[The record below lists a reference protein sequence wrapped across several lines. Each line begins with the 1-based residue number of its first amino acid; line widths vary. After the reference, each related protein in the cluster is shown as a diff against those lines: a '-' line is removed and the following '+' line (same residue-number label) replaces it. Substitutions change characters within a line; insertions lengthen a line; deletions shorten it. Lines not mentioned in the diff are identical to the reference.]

1 MRRRIPCAEK
11 LHSLL
16 YKARGFFGSPPNSL
30 RQAATRLTWAVQVD
44 VITLFPEVVTVPLGA
59 SIVGRAQERGALT
72 LAVHDLRAQGLGKY
86 RQVDDE
92 PYGGGPGMVLRPEP
106 IAAVL
111 EPLRKQDSHVVLMTP
126 QGKRFE
132 QNDAVRL
139 SKERHLIILCGH
151 YEGVDQRI
159 VDACVDEELS
169 IGDYV
174 LTNGAIAAVVV
185 VDAIARLLP
194 GVLGDDESAV
204 QESFGASGLLD
215 HPHYTRPA
223 EWNGLKVPDIL
234 LSGDHA
240 KIAQW
245 RATQA
250 LARTQQNRPD
260 LLSNDGP

>member
-1 MRRRIPCAEK
+1 MR
-11 LHSLL
+11 
-16 YKARGFFGSPPNSL
+16 
-30 RQAATRLTWAVQVD
+30 VD

-72 LAVHDLRAQGLGKY
+72 LAVHDLREQGMGKY

-106 IAAVL
+106 IAAAL
-111 EPLRKQDSHVVLMTP
+111 EPLRTNESRVVLMTP

-132 QNDAVRL
+132 QADAVRL
-139 SKERHLIILCGH
+139 SREPHLIFLCGH

-159 VDACVDEELS
+159 VDECVDEELS

-174 LTNGAIAAVVV
+174 LTNGAIAAAVVI
-185 VDAIARLLP
+185 DAIVRLLP

-234 LSGDHA
+234 LSGDHG
-240 KIAQW
+240 KIAAW
-245 RATQA
+245 RAAQA
-250 LARTQQNRPD
+250 LERTKKNRPD
-260 LLSNDGP
+260 LLKNDAL

>member
-1 MRRRIPCAEK
+1 MR
-11 LHSLL
+11 
-16 YKARGFFGSPPNSL
+16 
-30 RQAATRLTWAVQVD
+30 VD

-59 SIVGRAQERGALT
+59 SIVGRAQERGALS
-72 LAVHDLRAQGLGKY
+72 LAVHDLRSQGMGKY

-106 IAAVL
+106 IAAML
-111 EPLRKQDSHVVLMTP
+111 EPLRTEESRVILMTP
-126 QGKRFE
+126 QGKRFA
-132 QNDAVRL
+132 QDDAVRL
-139 SKERHLIILCGH
+139 GREPHLIFLCGH

-159 VDACVDEELS
+159 VDTCVDEELS

-185 VDAIARLLP
+185 IDAIARLLP

-204 QESFGASGLLD
+204 QESFGASGMLD

-234 LSGDHA
+234 LSGDHG

-245 RATQA
+245 RAAQA
-250 LARTQQNRPD
+250 VERTRKNRPD
-260 LLSNDGP
+260 LLKSDGP

>member
-1 MRRRIPCAEK
+1 
-11 LHSLL
+11 
-16 YKARGFFGSPPNSL
+16 
-30 RQAATRLTWAVQVD
+30 
-44 VITLFPEVVTVPLGA
+44 
-59 SIVGRAQERGALT
+59 
-72 LAVHDLRAQGLGKY
+72 
-86 RQVDDE
+86 
-92 PYGGGPGMVLRPEP
+92 MVLRPEP
-106 IAAVL
+106 IAAML
-111 EPLRKQDSHVVLMTP
+111 KPLRTEESRVVLMTP

-132 QNDAVRL
+132 QGDAVRL
-139 SKERHLIILCGH
+139 SKEPHLIFLSGH

-159 VDACVDEELS
+159 VDTCVDEELS

-174 LTNGAIAAVVV
+174 LTNGAIAAAVVI
-185 VDAIARLLP
+185 DAIARLLP

-245 RATQA
+245 RAAQA
-250 LARTQQNRPD
+250 LERTKKNRPD
-260 LLSNDGP
+260 LVKNGG

>member
-1 MRRRIPCAEK
+1 MR
-11 LHSLL
+11 
-16 YKARGFFGSPPNSL
+16 
-30 RQAATRLTWAVQVD
+30 VD

-59 SIVGRAQERGALT
+59 SIVGRAQERGVLT
-72 LAVHDLRAQGLGKY
+72 LTVHDLRAQGIGKY

-106 IAAVL
+106 IAAML
-111 EPLRKQDSHVVLMTP
+111 QPLRTKESRVVLMTP

-132 QNDAVRL
+132 QADAVRL
-139 SKERHLIILCGH
+139 SKEPHLIFLSGH

-159 VDACVDEELS
+159 VDTCVDEELS

-174 LTNGAIAAVVV
+174 LTNGAIAAAVVI
-185 VDAIARLLP
+185 DAIARLLP

-240 KIAQW
+240 KIARW
-245 RATQA
+245 RAAQA
-250 LARTQQNRPD
+250 LERTRKNRPD
-260 LLSNDGP
+260 LVKNGGP

>member
-1 MRRRIPCAEK
+1 MFPGLRHSAVCLTCPMR
-11 LHSLL
+11 
-16 YKARGFFGSPPNSL
+16 
-30 RQAATRLTWAVQVD
+30 VD

-59 SIVGRAQERGALT
+59 SIVGRAQERGAVS
-72 LAVHDLRAQGLGKY
+72 LAVHDLRLQGMGKY

-106 IAAVL
+106 IAAML
-111 EPLRKQDSHVVLMTP
+111 EPLRTKESRVILMTP
-126 QGKRFE
+126 QGKRLE
-132 QNDAVRL
+132 QGDVVRL
-139 SKERHLIILCGH
+139 SRESHLIFLCGH

-159 VDACVDEELS
+159 VESYVDEELS

-185 VDAIARLLP
+185 IDAIARLLP

-204 QESFGASGLLD
+204 QESFGASGILD

-234 LSGDHA
+234 LSGDHG

-245 RATQA
+245 RAAQA
-250 LARTQQNRPD
+250 LERTRKNRPD
-260 LLSNDGP
+260 LLKSDGP